1 MALKT
6 GIKTYP
12 VEVLT
17 DSIHNEIN
25 ILMKDCIKNNTVPY
39 IQDKPLPQDVNIVN
53 GRHMGDINKVYLE
66 LKAASIGAS
75 SLKWIYGADAALI
88 GLQKKEGTEPI
99 MITGNVRGALDS
111 QSIYLIDQFTQE
123 SLDKA
128 LSYSRSDEDK
138 KKKTIAQNMIRN
150 ITEYD
155 AGNVEETLREQKR
168 KNIAN
173 NFKNPNV
180 LKEVKETFENATS
193 NYDNSQKIIFSALNN
208 YYIKQETGLELKKP
222 LNETEKKELVAAL
235 ERTANTPSPR
245 LALTLSDSFL
255 YSQRMTHYDFE
266 KNRIFTQEDYDKK
279 LSIISPK
286 AAEFDPK
293 KTPEVEQ
300 DKNID
305 RIREREVEIKPR
317 HITHQRGY

>member
-6 GIKTYP
+6 EIKTYP
-12 VEVLT
+12 VEALT

-53 GRHMGDINKVYLE
+53 GRHMGDINKIYLE

-88 GLQKKEGTEPI
+88 GLERKDGTKPI
-99 MITGNVRGALDS
+99 MITGNVRGNLDS
-111 QSIYLIDQFTQE
+111 QSVYLIDQFTQE

-138 KKKTIAQNMIRN
+138 KKKTIAQNMIKN

-155 AGNVEETLREQKR
+155 AGNVEAKLREQKR

-173 NFKNPNV
+173 NFKNQNV
-180 LKEVKETFENATS
+180 LKEVKETFENATT

-245 LALTLSDSFL
+245 LALTLSESFL
-255 YSQRMTHYDFE
+255 YSQRMTHYNFE

-286 AAEFDPK
+286 ASEFEPK
-293 KTPEVEQ
+293 KNPEIKQ

-317 HITHQRGY
+317 HITHQRGF

>member
-6 GIKTYP
+6 EIKTYP

-99 MITGNVRGALDS
+99 MITGNVRGELDS

-180 LKEVKETFENATS
+180 LKEVKESFENATS

-222 LNETEKKELVAAL
+222 LNETEKKELVSAL

-286 AAEFDPK
+286 AAEFAPK
-293 KTPEVEQ
+293 KTPEIEQ